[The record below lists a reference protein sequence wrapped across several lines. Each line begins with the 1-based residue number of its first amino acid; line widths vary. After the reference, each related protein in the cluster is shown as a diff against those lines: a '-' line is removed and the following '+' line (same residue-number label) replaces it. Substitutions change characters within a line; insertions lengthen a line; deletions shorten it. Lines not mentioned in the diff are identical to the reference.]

1 MKQRMNWS
9 GWGIA
14 LVLVLAGAA
23 GCSDNESG
31 GGEAR
36 LPHGD
41 WLEEAEPKSVLAS
54 SLCAAPAPGS
64 SPLRRLTNAEYRN
77 TLIDLGLDSAAVNA
91 TILELPSETE
101 SLGFRNAAS
110 ALTVNTLLAQKYQ
123 RIARE
128 YSREFAESCESEE
141 EQACAEQLVTKM
153 GLLLHRRPLAQA
165 EVETY
170 LELYEKARSFDSVED
185 AFGWVIEAM
194 MQSPYFLYRV
204 EIPEQTPQAVT
215 GYEMASRLSFTF
227 WQAPPDEELRRAA
240 EEGRLETREQIREQ
254 ALRLLRD
261 DRAFRLYE
269 FFEQWLDLDELR
281 AIERDPELVAAYPA
295 ELPELLRAESRAF
308 IQNLLTNPEAKFTDL
323 LSAKYTFANRA
334 LAEHYGLEGPTSDAF
349 ERVEAPRR
357 SGVLTQGML
366 AVRDTSTHTSIVRRG
381 LKVRNDFLCQIVP
394 APPDNVDLTLEGI
407 GKGLTQAEKLALHRE
422 QPSCN
427 KCHTLMDPIGLAF
440 ENFDTVGR
448 YRTEDEHGAPLTT
461 EGELANT
468 RDADG
473 PVDSVDDVAA
483 ALAGSLEAEQCY
495 LIQNFRFFFGREAK
509 REDLCSQ
516 AQLTQA
522 FRDGGQSLVDL
533 LVGLA
538 ETDAFLYKAALQS
551 EATSEG
557 EAE

>member
-1 MKQRMNWS
+1 MKRRMNWS
-9 GWGIA
+9 LCAIGVA
-14 LVLVLAGAA
+14 LLLGGVT
-23 GCSDNESG
+23 GCSDNQETEV
-31 GGEAR
+31 EAY
-36 LPHGD
+36 LPEGD
-41 WLEEAEPKSVLAS
+41 WLDEVEPKSVLAS
-54 SLCAAPAPGS
+54 SMCATPAPGS

-77 TLIDLGLDSAAVNA
+77 TLIDLGLEPSAVND
-91 TILELPSETE
+91 TVHGLPSETE

-128 YSREFAESCESEE
+128 YSRNFAASCESEDE
-141 EQACAEQLVTKM
+141 ETCAGQFVSSM
-153 GLLLHRRPLAQA
+153 GLLFHRRPLAEPEIEAYLQIYEKSRRFD
-165 EVETY
+165 EVEEAY
-170 LELYEKARSFDSVED
+170 
-185 AFGWVIEAM
+185 GWVIEAM

-204 EIPEQTPQAVT
+204 EIPADMAQAVT

-227 WQAPPDEELRRAA
+227 WQAPPDEELRSAA

-254 ALRLLRD
+254 ALRLLAD

-281 AIERDPELVAAYPA
+281 AIERDPDLVAEYPA

-308 IQNLLTNPEAKFTDL
+308 IQDLLTNPEATFSDL
-323 LSAKYTFANRA
+323 LSAKHTFANQA
-334 LAEHYGLEGPTSDAF
+334 LAKHYGLEGPEGDEF
-349 ERVEAPRR
+349 VRVEAPRR

-407 GKGLTQAEKLALHRE
+407 GKGLTQAEKLAIHRE

-448 YRTEDEHGAPLTT
+448 FRSEDEHGSPLTT
-461 EGELANT
+461 EGELAET

-473 PVDSVDDVAA
+473 PVSSVDDVAA
-483 ALAGSLEAEQCY
+483 ALAGSQEAEQCY

-509 REDLCSQ
+509 RDDLCSQ
-516 AQLTQA
+516 AQLTEA
-522 FRDGGQSLVDL
+522 FREGGQSLVDL
-533 LVGLA
+533 LVGIA
-538 ETDAFLYKAALQS
+538 ETDAFLYKAALED
-551 EATSEG
+551 EASSEG